1 MSAAPRIWK
10 ASDGATRLLVRAQP
24 GASRAG
30 LAGLWNEHLKV
41 AVRAPADEGRANEEL
56 VLTLA
61 GALGLR
67 PKEVRLVRGEKAREK
82 EFEIALEPEELR
94 RRLLE
99 RLAEA

>member
-1 MSAAPRIWK
+1 MSAGPRVWM
-10 ASDGATRLLVRAQP
+10 ASDGTTRVLVRAQP

-56 VLTLA
+56 VRVLA
-61 GALGLR
+61 EALGLR
-67 PKEVRLVRGEKAREK
+67 PKDVGLARGEKARVK
-82 EFEIALEPEELR
+82 ELIVALPVEEVR

>member
-1 MSAAPRIWK
+1 MSAAPRIWT
-10 ASDGATRLLVRAQP
+10 ASDGSTRLLVRAQP

-56 VLTLA
+56 VRTLSE
-61 GALGLR
+61 ALALR
-67 PKEVRLVRGEKAREK
+67 PKEVRLVRGEKARVK